1 MKDKRSMKDK
11 PSPPMREL
19 ENADPHEL
27 SSPVPRLFLV
37 VVVAL
42 LAWAVVYMI
51 RQAPAMDSSS
61 VGQQPEPMDA
71 NKATAGPR

>member
-1 MKDKRSMKDK
+1 MKDKSSKL
-11 PSPPMREL
+11 MREL

-27 SSPVPRLFLV
+27 GSPVPRLFIV

-51 RQAPAMDSSS
+51 RQAPDMDSSS
-61 VGQQPEPMDA
+61 VGEQPKPTDA

>member
-1 MKDKRSMKDK
+1 MKDK
-11 PSPPMREL
+11 PSKLMREL

-27 SSPVPRLFLV
+27 GSPVPRLFIV

-51 RQAPAMDSSS
+51 RQAPDMDSSS
-61 VGQQPEPMDA
+61 VGEQTKPTDA

>member
-1 MKDKRSMKDK
+1 MKDKSSKL
-11 PSPPMREL
+11 MREL

-27 SSPVPRLFLV
+27 GSPVPRLFIV

-51 RQAPAMDSSS
+51 RQAPDLDSSS
-61 VGQQPEPMDA
+61 VGQPSKPA
-71 NKATAGPR
+71 AASKATPGPR

>member
-1 MKDKRSMKDK
+1 MKDKRTMKDK
-11 PSPPMREL
+11 PTTLLRDL

-27 SSPVPRLFLV
+27 GSPVPRLFII

-51 RQAPAMDSSS
+51 RQAPAMESSS
-61 VGQQPEPMDA
+61 VGQQTKPMDA
-71 NKATAGPR
+71 NKAAAGPR